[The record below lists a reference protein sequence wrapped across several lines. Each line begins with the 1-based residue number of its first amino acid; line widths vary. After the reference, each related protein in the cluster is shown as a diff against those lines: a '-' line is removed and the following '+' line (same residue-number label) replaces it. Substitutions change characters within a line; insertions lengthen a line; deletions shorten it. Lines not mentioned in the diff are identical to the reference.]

1 MCARFNVIFSELG
14 AQIDGYSAP
23 SATTVVVGSDKI
35 IGRKADIILAA
46 YFGVEAALKLIKLGV
61 KVYI

>member
-1 MCARFNVIFSELG
+1 MCARFKIIFSELG
-14 AQIDGYSAP
+14 AQIDGYSDP

-35 IGRKADIILAA
+35 LGRKADVMLAA
-46 YFGVEAALKLIKLGV
+46 YFGVEAALKLIKVGV